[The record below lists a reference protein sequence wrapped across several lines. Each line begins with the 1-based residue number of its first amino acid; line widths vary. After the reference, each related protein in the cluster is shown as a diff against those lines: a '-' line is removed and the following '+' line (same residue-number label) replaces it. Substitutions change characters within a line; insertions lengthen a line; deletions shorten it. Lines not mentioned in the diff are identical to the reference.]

1 MRKVFF
7 LFLVLVLSSCSP
19 ENKTSNNNINN
30 NTNNINNINNNS
42 ENNINNTNNINNNN
56 AHNNI
61 NNINPD
67 GGMDAD
73 TVEVPWVR
81 IISPEDGATVDN
93 PVTFTIA
100 AAHVARVRIFADDWP
115 LGDAWDPA
123 ERTTH
128 TYTFSGVGY
137 ERHIVLRGYEDT
149 AATHESANHA
159 IVITPRNPELGTYL
173 GTMWNTYYYL
183 AMESDYSGPD
193 DTILYDANCAPIAQ
207 VPADFSD
214 DVCIQGSGR
223 LSDGRVINYART
235 CNCGRT
241 CPTGGIICYQLLD
254 ANRYPWGMGSSS
266 NPLVPLRSWAVD
278 SSFIA
283 RGTLLYAQQF
293 DGVMIPA
300 YDGIGGFVH
309 DGCFRA
315 DDVGGWIQGNHFD
328 FFAGTHAMWLALENL
343 FPTHS
348 TFDVYEASDRCAHLS
363 L

>member
-1 MRKVFF
+1 MCLL
-7 LFLVLVLSSCSP
+7 LFSCSP
-19 ENKTSNNNINN
+19 ESTSPKNTNNNNNTTNNTTNNTN
-30 NTNNINNINNNS
+30 NTNNINNT
-42 ENNINNTNNINNNN
+42 INNTNNHSDAGADTGDI
-56 AHNNI
+56 
-61 NNINPD
+61 PS
-67 GGMDAD
+67 DAD
-73 TVEVPWVR
+73 AGESPWVR
-81 IISPEDGATVDN
+81 IESPADGATVDN

-100 AAHVARVRIFADDWP
+100 AAHVARVRLFADDWP

-137 ERHIVLRGYEDT
+137 ERHVVLRGYEDT
-149 AATHESANHA
+149 AATIEAASDSIA
-159 IVITPRNPELGTYL
+159 ITPRNPEPGTYL

-183 AMESDYSGPD
+183 AMQSDYSGPN

-207 VPADFSD
+207 VPAEFSD
-214 DVCIQGSGR
+214 DVCIEGSGR
-223 LSDGRVINYART
+223 LFDGRVINYART

-241 CPTGGIICYQLLD
+241 CPTGGIVCYQVLD
-254 ANRYPWGMGSSS
+254 SNLYPWGVGSSS
-266 NPLVPLRSWAVD
+266 NPLEPLRSWAVD

-293 DGVMIPA
+293 DGVAIPA
-300 YDGIGGFVH
+300 HDGIGGFVH

-328 FFAGTHAMWLALENL
+328 FFAGTHAMWLALENI

-348 TFDVYEASDRCAHLS
+348 NFDVYEAPERCAHLAP
-363 L
+363 